1 MYNPL
6 EDFEP
11 QNPFE
16 NMPKIKNPLDLEEEQ
31 GGENKDNLPVFKGF
45 KNPFE
50 QEEYGDD

>member
-16 NMPKIKNPLDLEEEQ
+16 NMPKIKNPLDWGNEQ
-31 GGENKDNLPVFKGF
+31 DDDEDNLPVFKGF

-50 QEEYGDD
+50 QDDEYKD

>member
-11 QNPFE
+11 QTRLRIC
-16 NMPKIKNPLDLEEEQ
+16 KIKNPLDLEEEQ
-31 GGENKDNLPVFKGF
+31 DGENTPVFKGF

-50 QEEYGDD
+50 QDEE

>member
-6 EDFEP
+6 EGFEP

-31 GGENKDNLPVFKGF
+31 DGKNTPVFKGF

-50 QEEYGDD
+50 QDEEYGDD